1 MIKRIY
7 TAILGVSLLAGCS
20 KDPSNV
26 SPTDQYSTSNYPA
39 SINDLNSVLASSY
52 SNMRDAGYLG
62 FHFLPKA
69 LSNSMHC
76 VDAIYDGDPGWN
88 EMAKN
93 NLTVSNQYAA
103 EAWQVL
109 FTGVKNCNVTL
120 KAADFYQANYSK
132 GNDAADVDAIRG
144 QAYTLRAYYYMQLEC
159 LFGESYITTTG
170 GGDKRGVP
178 IFDKVPSSLDS
189 TAVPR
194 STVKA
199 VWDLVK
205 SDLQKA
211 ATLLKGKVWSGDD
224 RGKAT
229 EWTAKGLLG
238 KAYVYT
244 QDWANAQTTL
254 QDVITHSGKTLMP
267 YAKYRDAFVGN
278 ANNEFNEES
287 LFELNIDPD
296 SKGNYGV
303 YGDNI
308 NATSINGLI
317 WCPWNLGPDGTEGG
331 SQPMGYGNEIF
342 HDRSVVRFGYTLGSY
357 TLVDNPNF
365 NSSKPA
371 AFDNPKKIMDPAY
384 RTNAVA
390 ARTNLTVDPR
400 LYVAGLQPWVDSVK
414 PDGKTW
420 YPVSMPA
427 FFAGQTNRYGFS
439 VRKNAVIYNNI
450 NNQGPADGANF
461 YLLRLADVYLLYA
474 EALHNAGSDATGL
487 EYLNKVKR
495 RAYNLPVDAASA
507 IDYKS
512 FTDVTP
518 ANSAADPV
526 LGHNPLYYERWAEL
540 YNEGSWW
547 FDVCRWRIGKSE
559 ADFYQ
564 NALNVHEGTLSSQ
577 WSDAKSYVWPIPLT
591 ELNSNPKI
599 TSADQNPGYN

>member
-1 MIKRIY
+1 
-7 TAILGVSLLAGCS
+7 
-20 KDPSNV
+20 
-26 SPTDQYSTSNYPA
+26 
-39 SINDLNSVLASSY
+39 
-52 SNMRDAGYLG
+52 MRDAGYLG

-69 LSNSMHC
+69 LSNSMHA

-93 NLTVSNQYAA
+93 NLSVSNQYAG

-120 KAADFYQANYSK
+120 KAADFYATNYSK
-132 GNDAADVDAIRG
+132 GNDAADINAVRG
-144 QAYTLRAYYYMQLEC
+144 QAYVLRAYYYMQLEC
-159 LFGESYITTTG
+159 LFGESYITSTG
-170 GGDKRGVP
+170 GGDKKGVP
-178 IFDKVPSSLDS
+178 IFDKVPTALDS
-189 TAVPR
+189 TALPR
-194 STVKA
+194 STVKQ
-199 VWDLVK
+199 VWDLIT
-205 SDLQKA
+205 SDLKTA
-211 ATLLKGKVWSGDD
+211 ADLLKGRTWSGDD
-224 RGKAT
+224 RGKTT

-238 KAYVYT
+238 KAYIYT
-244 QDWANAQTTL
+244 QDWADAKTVL
-254 QDVITHSGKTLMP
+254 SDVIKNSGKSLMP

-278 ANNEFNEES
+278 PNNEFNEES

-296 SKGNYGV
+296 AKGNYGV

-317 WCPWNLGPDGTEGG
+317 WCPWNLGPDGTEAG

-342 HDRSVVRFGYTLGSY
+342 HDRSVVRFGYNLGSY
-357 TLVDNPNF
+357 NLVDNPNF
-365 NSSKPA
+365 NASKPA

-384 RTNAVA
+384 RTSAIA
-390 ARTNLTVDPR
+390 ARSNYTVDPR
-400 LYVAGLQPWVDSVK
+400 LYVSALQPWVDSVK

-420 YPVSMPA
+420 FPVGMPN
-427 FFAGQTNRYGFS
+427 FYAGQAGKYGFS

-474 EALHNAGSDATGL
+474 EALHNGGDDVNAL

-495 RAYNLPVDAASA
+495 RAYGLPVDAPSA
-507 IDYKS
+507 TVDYKS
-512 FTDVTP
+512 LTDVTP

-559 ADFYQ
+559 ADFYKS
-564 NALNVHEGTLSSQ
+564 ALNVHDGTLSSQ
-577 WSDAKSYVWPIPLT
+577 WSDSKSYVWPIPLT

>member
-1 MIKRIY
+1 
-7 TAILGVSLLAGCS
+7 
-20 KDPSNV
+20 
-26 SPTDQYSTSNYPA
+26 
-39 SINDLNSVLASSY
+39 
-52 SNMRDAGYLG
+52 MRDAGYLG

-69 LSNSMHC
+69 LSNSMHS

-93 NLTVSNQYAA
+93 NLSISNQYAA

-109 FTGVKNCNVTL
+109 FTGVKNCNVAL
-120 KAADFYQANYSK
+120 KAADFYQTNYSK
-132 GNDAADVDAIRG
+132 GNDGADIDAARG

-178 IFDKVPSSLDS
+178 IFDKVPTSIDS
-189 TAVPR
+189 TALPR
-194 STVKA
+194 SSVKQ
-199 VWDLVK
+199 VWDLIK
-205 SDLQKA
+205 SDLQKGA
-211 ATLLKGKVWSGDD
+211 DLLKGRVWSGDD
-224 RGKAT
+224 RGKAS

-238 KAYVYT
+238 KAYIYT
-244 QDWANAQTTL
+244 QDWANAKTVL
-254 QDVITHSGKTLMP
+254 LDVISHSGKSLMP
-267 YAKYRDAFVGN
+267 YTKYRDAFVGN
-278 ANNEFNEES
+278 PDNEFNQES

-296 SKGNYGV
+296 AKGNYGV

-331 SQPMGYGNEIF
+331 SQAMGYGNEIF

-371 AFDNPKKIMDPAY
+371 AFDNPKKIMDPTY
-384 RTNAVA
+384 RTKAIA
-390 ARTNLTVDPR
+390 ARSNLTVDPR

-420 YPVSMPA
+420 YPVGMPN
-427 FFAGQTNRYGFS
+427 FYAGQAGKYGFS

-474 EALHNAGSDATGL
+474 EALHNTGDDANAV

-495 RAYNLPVDAASA
+495 RAYNLPVDAPSA
-507 IDYKS
+507 VDYKS
-512 FTDVTP
+512 MTDVTP
-518 ANSAADPV
+518 ANSATDPI

-547 FDVCRWRIGKSE
+547 FDVCRWRIGKTE